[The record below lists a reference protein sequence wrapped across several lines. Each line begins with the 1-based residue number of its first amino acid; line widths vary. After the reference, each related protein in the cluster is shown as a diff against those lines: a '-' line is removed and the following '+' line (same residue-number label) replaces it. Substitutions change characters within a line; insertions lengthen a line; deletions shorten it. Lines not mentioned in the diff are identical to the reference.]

1 MIQTGQV
8 RGQLLSVLQCWGL
21 GWGDSEANGD
31 LRLCSGLIWPWISV
45 LSLSSKDYTK
55 YLKLTRCHQ
64 PSESC
69 CSPWSGIPTY
79 DTSETWVSHAV
90 GAESPGERSWKRSF
104 TLSSSL
110 VLGLQKCL
118 LTRFCSSWGQ
128 GGGAIVACPRSG
140 DQMPVRGFECFGD
153 GRYVQLKL
161 SSTGAEVYRWTRQ
174 KMEDWHLPIKG
185 LKLSFTFS
193 GEKLSTSL
201 FFSLSSLRAPSLIQS
216 FLLYNFSLLLQ
227 AQAWMRPA
235 IPLCNK
241 KLTTKSQ

>member
-79 DTSETWVSHAV
+79 DTSGTWVSHAV

-118 LTRFCSSWGQ
+118 PTRFCSSWGRWSYSGLSKI
-128 GGGAIVACPRSG
+128 GGPNACERIWVLWKWK
-140 DQMPVRGFECFGD
+140 MWTVKTVF
-153 GRYVQLKL
+153 
-161 SSTGAEVYRWTRQ
+161 YRCW
-174 KMEDWHLPIKG
+174 
-185 LKLSFTFS
+185 
-193 GEKLSTSL
+193 
-201 FFSLSSLRAPSLIQS
+201 SLRIQMDQAENGRLA
-216 FLLYNFSLLLQ
+216 FTYKRLKAVVHFFRRETVYFIVLL
-227 AQAWMRPA
+227 
-235 IPLCNK
+235 PLFPPCT
-241 KLTTKSQ
+241 LS